1 MEMRQRR
8 QDTPA
13 VRRAASSRL
22 QIWSS
27 TTTPSTRHSLKCYT
41 INARSRGNRSASAQ
55 DQDNSDSEASQ
66 RDLVDQNRSDEESY
80 VEGEDG
86 SDSAGD
92 HELEPL
98 PRPRRRAT
106 PPAGPMDLDAQNARH
121 CVRRLQRL
129 DQTPRHRR
137 DAHTC
142 VTNTYDPSST
152 QVEAGSQPAA
162 AAQHGDDEE
171 PGPERRRASIQD
183 LKIEEVPGPYA
194 CCRS

>member
-1 MEMRQRR
+1 MEIEPQPMS
-8 QDTPA
+8 T

-66 RDLVDQNRSDEESY
+66 RALVDQNGSDEESY

-92 HELEPL
+92 HELRP
-98 PRPRRRAT
+98 PRRRRRAT
-106 PPAGPMDLDAQNARH
+106 TPPVPVPPPAGTMDLDAQHACH
-121 CVRRLQRL
+121 CVRRLQ
-129 DQTPRHRR
+129 
-137 DAHTC
+137 
-142 VTNTYDPSST
+142 
-152 QVEAGSQPAA
+152 
-162 AAQHGDDEE
+162 
-171 PGPERRRASIQD
+171 I
-183 LKIEEVPGPYA
+183 
-194 CCRS
+194 